1 VTADLAL
8 VRALRTRETRAET
21 GWYAVEGA
29 RFVIAA
35 ADAGAAFVKLVVCEP
50 LLESPM
56 ARMVIKRQQRAGVPI
71 VEVGADDYAT
81 VSRLTDGTGRGVIAV
96 LRQRFTA
103 IDRIGAHDLWL
114 AVEGARSSGNLG
126 SLMRT
131 CLAVRARGVIA
142 IGDTDVHDPTCV
154 RATMGALEALEL
166 ARMPAP
172 ALAALARASRA
183 RLFGATPDG
192 NHDFR
197 DVSYGGAAVIVV
209 GSERR
214 GLSEPLRRACDVLV
228 RIPMA
233 GRVDSLNLAVAG
245 SLILYEAFGHR

>member
-1 VTADLAL
+1 MRCASGEPRPTALSNDDRGAEVVPPKVTFVAGSRSGQSYCARACSGSAL
-8 VRALRTRETRAET
+8 TGVTNVSGAIARACGL
-21 GWYAVEGA
+21 
-29 RFVIAA
+29 
-35 ADAGAAFVKLVVCEP
+35 
-50 LLESPM
+50 S
-56 ARMVIKRQQRAGVPI
+56 
-71 VEVGADDYAT
+71 EVGADDFAT

-96 LRQRFTA
+96 LRQRWTA
-103 IDRIGAHDLWL
+103 IERIGAHDLWL

-142 IGDTDVHDPTCV
+142 IGDTDAHDPACV

-166 ARMPAP
+166 ARMPAA

-197 DVSYGGAAVIVV
+197 DVSYGGPAVIVV

-228 RIPMA
+228 RIPMV
-233 GRVDSLNLAVAG
+233 GRIDSLNLAVAG